1 MKMATPRRCG
11 PYSTKKDTHMNVK
24 KQADNA
30 VMASRFL
37 ADARFQVYL
46 DYARRHVD
54 TVDRERLVDLAVR
67 LYRWNVEASAI
78 TIGYIG
84 YIEIFVRNAIDHR
97 LCEWV
102 SGQQIT
108 GIPDWLEAGKS
119 DPMED
124 TGFDQQPRARLYRGG
139 PEHGIAQATALAF
152 RPDASKARGCDH
164 PRRRVLPIDIGH
176 VGWHVVPFRQGP

>member
-1 MKMATPRRCG
+1 
-11 PYSTKKDTHMNVK
+11 MNVK

-119 DPMED
+119 DPI
-124 TGFDQQPRARLYRGG
+124 GRIRALINS
-139 PEHGIAQATALAF
+139 PERDYIAEARNTALLHCTFAARQDDAIQGLLQIRQLTQLHSF
-152 RPDASKARGCDH
+152 RTK
-164 PRRRVLPIDIGH
+164 LPQRLH
-176 VGWHVVPFRQGP
+176 MLNKRTLQC

>member
-1 MKMATPRRCG
+1 
-11 PYSTKKDTHMNVK
+11 MNVK

-119 DPMED
+119 DPIGRIRALINSLSATISRRPGTRHCASNGIGVPTRRIQG
-124 TGFDQQPRARLYRGG
+124 TGMRSP
-139 PEHGIAQATALAF
+139 ATTCS
-152 RPDASKARGCDH
+152 PN
-164 PRRRVLPIDIGH
+164 
-176 VGWHVVPFRQGP
+176 

>member
-1 MKMATPRRCG
+1 
-11 PYSTKKDTHMNVK
+11 MNVK

-119 DPMED
+119 DPI
-124 TGFDQQPRARLYRGG
+124 GRIRALINS
-139 PEHGIAQATALAF
+139 PERDYIAEARNTAL
-152 RPDASKARGCDH
+152 RKQRHWRSDQTHPRHGGCDH

>member
-1 MKMATPRRCG
+1 
-11 PYSTKKDTHMNVK
+11 MNVK

-119 DPMED
+119 DPI
-124 TGFDQQPRARLYRGG
+124 GRIPRCLNESATPVRL
-139 PEHGIAQATALAF
+139 EIA
-152 RPDASKARGCDH
+152 
-164 PRRRVLPIDIGH
+164 
-176 VGWHVVPFRQGP
+176 